1 MLSNLTLQRRMLISF
16 VFQGAIVLIIGLV
29 GWVGVSQLSDN
40 IEAFS
45 GNHIPSIGAVWS
57 INEGQTQIQSAE
69 RLLFDPRV
77 TSDER
82 RNALNQIN
90 LGWKQIEQGFKI
102 YDATPITTEEREK
115 YNRFKQDLN
124 TWRLAHE
131 RFLQIEQE
139 YNALGIRNPWA
150 RQAEL
155 IVQGKQNSPEMTKAN
170 MALALRGRMD
180 SEGATKE
187 EPLFKVADEE
197 ADIMLKFNDSLIA
210 KTQNKVAQSIT
221 QISVLLLTGVVL
233 GFLTAV
239 LFGIYFR
246 NTIARPLE
254 TQVQQSGI
262 QITTSTTQIAAS
274 GKQLEATMTE
284 QVASTNEVVATA
296 REIAATSGQ
305 LVKTM
310 DEVAGMAQTTTSA
323 ASGGQ
328 KDLARM
334 ETTMRQLVQAT
345 NGISSKLGVISEKAN
360 NINTVV
366 TTITKVADQTNLLS
380 LNAAIE
386 AEKAG
391 EYGLGF
397 SVVAREI
404 RRLADQ
410 TAIATLDIE
419 QMVKEMQSAVA
430 TGVME
435 MDKFTKEV
443 SRSVE
448 DVGNVSIQIAQ
459 IIEQVQALT
468 PRFEVV
474 NQGMEAQS
482 QGAGQ
487 ISEAMIQLSESSSQT
502 ADSLREINRAI
513 EQLNDAALG
522 LRRQIL
528 ALR

>member
-16 VFQGAIVLIIGLV
+16 VFQGAIVLILGLV
-29 GWVGVSQLSDN
+29 GWVGGLQLSNN
-40 IEAFS
+40 IEVLS
-45 GNHIPSIGAVWS
+45 KNHIPSIRALWS

-69 RLLFDPRV
+69 RLLFDPKM
-77 TSDER
+77 TNDER
-82 RNALNQIN
+82 LNALNQIKF
-90 LGWKQIEQGFKI
+90 GWEHIDQGFKT
-102 YDATPITTEEREK
+102 YESTPFTGEEKEK
-115 YNRFKQDLN
+115 YDRFRQDMN
-124 TWRLAHE
+124 TWRQAHE

-139 YNALGIRNPWA
+139 YSALGIRNPWE
-150 RQAEL
+150 RRSDL
-155 IVQGKQNSPEMTKAN
+155 IAQGKQNSPEMTTVNA
-170 MALALRGRMD
+170 ALALRERMD

-187 EPLFKVADEE
+187 EPLFNVADEGAAALLKLNDSYVVDTQKE
-197 ADIMLKFNDSLIA
+197 ADWN
-210 KTQNKVAQSIT
+210 IT
-221 QISVLLLTGVVL
+221 QSRILIFTAVVL

-239 LFGIYFR
+239 LFGIYFI
-246 NTIARPLE
+246 NTIAKPLE

-274 GKQLEATMTE
+274 GKQLEATMTA

-419 QMVKEMQSAVA
+419 QMVKEMQSSVA

-448 DVGNVSIQIAQ
+448 DVGNISIQIAQ

-487 ISEAMIQLSESSSQT
+487 IREAMIQLSESSSQT